1 MPDSDEIEM
10 EVRRRSL
17 AVEGAMLLLIDGL
30 AARGTISAD
39 EAEDMLRIL
48 SKSSDFSAARAAC
61 SLRIVNQ
68 LKRLRQGD
76 GAMTPGA

>member
-48 SKSSDFSAARAAC
+48 SKSSDFSAARAAG